1 MKSLLI
7 VLALLIAG
15 FSQTVWAGGKQAQAK
30 KEQAAIVAAEIT
42 AFANHLALRPHTAID
57 FSKVSGEYCFDLGL
71 GQGGHMTHYAI
82 DPTKTDED
90 VIDFVAAQPL
100 LDAGAKFD
108 GLPQFPGTLGSMQ
121 PNQWYFIL
129 AGAFEPHH
137 GKKFPMPMLMRAST
151 VK

>member
-7 VLALLIAG
+7 VLALLVG
-15 FSQTVWAGGKQAQAK
+15 GVSQAVWAGGK

-42 AFANHLALRPHTAID
+42 AFANHLALRPNTAID
-57 FSKVSGEYCFDLGL
+57 FSKVSGEYCFNLGL
-71 GQGGHMTHYAI
+71 GQGGHMAHYAI
-82 DPTKTDED
+82 DPTKTNED

-121 PNQWYFIL
+121 PNQWYFIP

-137 GKKFPMPMLMRAST
+137 GAKWPMPLLIRAST